1 MRASVRTLAIFAAI
15 LLSCV
20 TAGSAHADA
29 DSGACRSFPVPVA
42 KGRLA
47 ATLCA
52 PAGKPADTVMV
63 LMSGSNYNGTYWDFA
78 YQPQTYNFREAM
90 NRAGYATLVV
100 DRLGNGASTHPAAL
114 ALTAN
119 DTAKA
124 LHGIVQGLRHGLAGA
139 APYAKVVT
147 VGHSLTSGTSVME
160 ASSYHD
166 VNGVVLTGYSHA
178 LNIPETLGVIST
190 YHRAVD
196 DPAFAGRGL
205 DAGYLTTRPGTRM
218 HDFFDPRDADPAVV
232 AQDEKTKEIFSL
244 SEYPDGLMSTLPGMS
259 SEINVP
265 VLIVDGSLDRL
276 SCGTGYSVCRSAATL
291 KTEEAPYFAPAAK
304 LQTFVLPGSGHSV
317 NLARNTGAYHSALI
331 DWLNSTI
338 GH

>member
-1 MRASVRTLAIFAAI
+1 
-15 LLSCV
+15 
-20 TAGSAHADA
+20 
-29 DSGACRSFPVPVA
+29 
-42 KGRLA
+42 
-47 ATLCA
+47 
-52 PAGKPADTVMV
+52 MV

-78 YQPQTYNFREAM
+78 YQPQIYNFREAM

-100 DRLGNGASTHPAAL
+100 DRLGNGASTHPPAL
-114 ALTAN
+114 SLTAN
-119 DTAKA
+119 DTAQA

-166 VNGVVLTGYSHA
+166 VDGVVLTGYSHA
-178 LNIPETLGVIST
+178 LNIPETLGVIAT
-190 YHRAVD
+190 YHRAVN
-196 DPAFAGRGL
+196 DPIFAGRGL
-205 DAGYLTTRPGTRM
+205 DSGYLTSRPGTRM
-218 HDFFDPRDADPAVV
+218 HDFFAPGDADPAVV

-244 SEYPDGLMSTLPGMS
+244 TEYPDGLMSTLPGMS
-259 SEINVP
+259 GLIDVP

-276 SCGTGYSVCRSAATL
+276 SCGAGYSVCASAATL
-291 KTEEAPYFAPAAK
+291 HAEEAPYFAPAAK

-317 NLARNTGAYHSALI
+317 NLARNTGAYHAAVLN
-331 DWLNSTI
+331 WLNSTV